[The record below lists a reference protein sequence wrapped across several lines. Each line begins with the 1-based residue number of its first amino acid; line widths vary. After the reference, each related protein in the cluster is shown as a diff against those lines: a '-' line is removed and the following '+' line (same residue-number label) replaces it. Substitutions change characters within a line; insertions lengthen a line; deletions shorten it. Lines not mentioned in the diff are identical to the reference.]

1 MASAPPTHSVPSGQ
15 IHPLQERSLV
25 PVGMA
30 TLLPQAARHVRRLES
45 EILAHVNRWG
55 YDEII
60 LPTFEYLDVLAP
72 GLEPELIENCYKF
85 VDRTTGRILLLRPD
99 ATAQIARTVAMGMMG
114 TRLPLRLS
122 YRATV
127 FRYEP
132 EHAGR
137 DREIFQVG
145 AELIGAD
152 DPAADSEIITIL
164 IECLQ
169 RVGLDSFRIS
179 LGHVGFFKG
188 LLVRAGLSP
197 GGQKRAEQATARKDL
212 PKLEE
217 ILIQERV
224 TKSWSRAIL
233 EAPELCGQAEVL
245 VRGRDL
251 AGNEKPLVQAL
262 DRLTKVY
269 QLLCS
274 AGYRDSLFLDLGEF
288 RGFDYYDGVV
298 FDVFADGVGVEL
310 GGGGRYDHLIGR
322 FGRNLPST
330 GFALNVDRLF
340 RGLNLSGTAS
350 ETARVDALVVAPH
363 ASAKQLISL
372 AGQLRQS
379 GKRVVQQVLS
389 ASGKNLIDAAAE
401 AGLRVQADT
410 VIVVDTAGAKR
421 DQVFVIQQNIRR
433 GSGRGKSRPRMSR
446 ETMSI
451 ADLVARM
458 RRTGAGAE
466 RAQ

>member
-15 IHPLQERSLV
+15 IHPLRERSLV

-30 TLLPQAARHVRRLES
+30 TILPEAARHVRRLEAQL
-45 EILAHVNRWG
+45 LAHVNRWG

-60 LPTFEYLDVLAP
+60 LPTFEYLDVLSP
-72 GLEPELIENCYKF
+72 GLESELIEKCYKF
-85 VDRTTGRILLLRPD
+85 ADRTTGRILLLRPD

-114 TRLPLRLS
+114 SRLPLRLS

-152 DPAADSEIITIL
+152 DPTADSEIITLL

-169 RVGLDSFRIS
+169 QVGLRSFKIS

-197 GGQKRAEQATARKDL
+197 EGQKRAEQAAARKDL
-212 PKLEE
+212 PRLEE
-217 ILIQERV
+217 ILTQERV
-224 TKSWSRAIL
+224 TKTFARTIL

-245 VRGRDL
+245 VRGREI
-251 AGNEKPLVQAL
+251 AGDEKPLIQAL
-262 DRLTKVY
+262 DRLTKIY

-274 AGYRDSLFLDLGEF
+274 AGYQDSLFLDLGEF

-298 FDVFADGVGVEL
+298 FDVFTEGVGVEL

-322 FGRNLPST
+322 FGRNIPST

-340 RGLNLSGTAS
+340 RGLNLSGKMS
-350 ETARVDALVVAPH
+350 ETARVDVLVVGPR
-363 ASAKQLISL
+363 ASAKRLISV

-379 GKRVVQQVLS
+379 GRRVVQQILS
-389 ASGKNLIDAAAE
+389 ASGNDLIGAAAE
-401 AGLRVQADT
+401 SGLRAQADT
-410 VIVVDTAGAKR
+410 VIVVEADGTKSE
-421 DQVFVIQQNIRR
+421 QVVVIQLGPQGNT
-433 GSGRGKSRPRMSR
+433 GLGNGRPRMVKKTVSLTDLISR
-446 ETMSI
+446 MG
-451 ADLVARM
+451 
-458 RRTGAGAE
+458 RTRAGAG
-466 RAQ
+466 RVR